1 MNSPELFPSI
11 LKMISALAVTV
22 GIMVVVI
29 YLFKKIMKKTGGG
42 VDDGKLIKILS
53 TKYLGPKN
61 SVMLI
66 DVLGDIILIGIS
78 GSQISLLT
86 KIVDPGSL
94 EQLKNIQ
101 GQEGKTA
108 SFSDYL
114 TLCKTRLLSLGKGV
128 RP

>member
-42 VDDGKLIKILS
+42 IDDGKLIKILS

>member
-42 VDDGKLIKILS
+42 IDDGKLIRILS

-86 KIVDPGSL
+86 KIVDPGSR
-94 EQLKNIQ
+94 EQLKDIQ